1 MQLLRGG
8 FSILP
13 VPSSF
18 LKTKMPISLTSRKA
32 WKLANLL
39 SKKFASMR
47 VISGHF
53 NMKIAQVGPL
63 EVESNLKDP
72 TLLCLLSLEGLSQK
86 WQTPR
91 DYLSGSPSCNYTDN
105 WHWTSFKLARSAGFY
120 VTNAILINYKLMT
133 NQNKSIAPASL
144 RFTLWLKS
152 S

>member
-18 LKTKMPISLTSRKA
+18 LKTKMPIFLTS
-32 WKLANLL
+32 WKLTNLL
-39 SKKFASMR
+39 SKKFARMR

-53 NMKIAQVGPL
+53 NMKIALVGPL
-63 EVESNLKDP
+63 DVEINLKRP

-91 DYLSGSPSCNYTDN
+91 DYRSGSPSCNYTDN
-105 WHWTSFKLARSAGFY
+105 WHWASFKLVRSAWFY
-120 VTNAILINYKLMT
+120 VTGAILINYKLMT
-133 NQNKSIAPASL
+133 NQNKSIPAASL